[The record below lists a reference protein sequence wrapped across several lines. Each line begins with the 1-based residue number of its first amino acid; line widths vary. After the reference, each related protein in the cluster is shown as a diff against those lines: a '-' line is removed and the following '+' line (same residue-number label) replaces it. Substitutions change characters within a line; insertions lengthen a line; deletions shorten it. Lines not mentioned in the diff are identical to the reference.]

1 MEGGFFSFL
10 EMISPLW
17 WVTLGFAL
25 AAAEML
31 VFSFF
36 LMWPA
41 LAAFLMALI
50 LWMMPSLQGEYQI
63 VLFAALSIAL
73 TYIGRRMFQ
82 RSDEPETSLNDRSK
96 QLVGKRAKVVLFDE
110 TGEGRVELHGL
121 RWPATWPKGQD
132 AVEGDIVV
140 ITSADGMSVKVENL

>member
-17 WVTLGFAL
+17 WITLGFAL

-41 LAAFLMALI
+41 LAAFVMALI
-50 LWMMPSLQGEYQI
+50 LWVMPGLQGEYQI
-63 VLFAALSIAL
+63 VLFAVLSIAL

-82 RSDEPETSLNDRSK
+82 RFDEPETSLNDRSK
-96 QLVGKRAKVVLFDE
+96 QLIGKRAKVVLFDE
-110 TGEGRVELHGL
+110 TGEGRVELNGL
-121 RWPATWPKGQD
+121 RWPATWPKGQS
-132 AVEGDIVV
+132 ADIGEVVV
-140 ITSADGMSVKVENL
+140 ITNADGMSVEVENI

>member
-1 MEGGFFSFL
+1 MEGEYFSWL
-10 EMISPLW
+10 QNISPLW
-17 WVTLGFAL
+17 WITLGFAL

-50 LWMMPSLQGEYQI
+50 LWVMPGLQGAYQI
-63 VLFAALSIAL
+63 VLFAVLSLAL

-82 RSDEPETSLNDRSK
+82 RYDEPETSLNDRSK
-96 QLVGKRAKVVLFDE
+96 QLIGKRAKVVLFDE
-110 TGEGRVELHGL
+110 TGEGRVELNGL
-121 RWPATWPKGQD
+121 RWPATWPKGQNSE
-132 AVEGDIVV
+132 VGDVVV
-140 ITSADGMSVKVENL
+140 ITNADGMSVEVENI